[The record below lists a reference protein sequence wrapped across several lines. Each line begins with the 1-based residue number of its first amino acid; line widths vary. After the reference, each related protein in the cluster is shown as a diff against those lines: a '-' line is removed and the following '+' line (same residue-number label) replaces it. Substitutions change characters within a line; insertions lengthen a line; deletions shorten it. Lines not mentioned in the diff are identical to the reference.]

1 MNLIDFIAPFLFGVF
16 ALIVL
21 GMSIFIMKLIESI
34 DKQATQIK
42 SIYSLIDQTKAE
54 TEAALDSFTQTREKV
69 NNHNSRLDSIE
80 FELKGMREKMSAVNP
95 KK

>member
-21 GMSIFIMKLIESI
+21 GMVIFIMKLIESI

-42 SIYSLIDQTKAE
+42 SIYGLIDQTKAE
-54 TEAALDSFTQTREKV
+54 TEAALDSFAPTREKV
-69 NNHNSRLDSIE
+69 HSHNTRLDSIE